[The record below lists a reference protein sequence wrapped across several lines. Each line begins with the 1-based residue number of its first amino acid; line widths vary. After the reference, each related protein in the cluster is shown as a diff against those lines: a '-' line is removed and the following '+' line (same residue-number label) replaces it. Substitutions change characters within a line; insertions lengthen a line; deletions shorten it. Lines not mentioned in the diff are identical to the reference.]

1 VRKPGAFERCR
12 YREDLFPSLVFRKSY
27 DALCTA
33 LPMNRAAGEYLK
45 CLKIAAETMEADV
58 EKALADLL

>member
-1 VRKPGAFERCR
+1 
-12 YREDLFPSLVFRKSY
+12 
-27 DALCTA
+27 
-33 LPMNRAAGEYLK
+33 MNRAAGEYLK